1 MQWMLAVTS
10 GLARSNIMGA
20 VAMLSLMLAMTPSAQ
35 AEGSWCAHKSGTGG
49 SNCGFLPVLM
59 LTTDDLQPRGERVC

>member
-10 GLARSNIMGA
+10 GLARSNIMVA

-35 AEGSWCAHKSGTGG
+35 AEGSWCAHKSGG
-49 SNCGFLPVLM
+49 SNCGYLAVLM
-59 LTTDDLQPRGERVC
+59 LTTDDFQPRGAGVC